1 MSPSTRAASHRTS
14 HQLLVVGRTFLIS
27 NQFSDAIANVRPAHT
42 APQLPALKF
51 LRVQS
56 HNDMNGSLATSDNL
70 HTAHTT
76 PPRTATGP
84 AMPSYSSPRNVS
96 GPFSV
101 ESPAMT
107 TADPN
112 TSWNRPAFHSTQG
125 SSKTSQYIDK
135 IVSENERLHRE
146 LKAEKLAR
154 EEETRRVSAA
164 QSRAEDSRAE
174 FQRFQVLAETN
185 ERAIERK
192 DRKLGELKATLDA
205 EILRRKSAESRAEEA
220 LKMLGDTRS
229 ETQRQLS
236 QAYDMKGL
244 ADTNL
249 DAARDGFKR
258 INESHDKKVKD
269 LLKEI
274 NELRNQRIEDGDKI
288 KRQAIVSDQL
298 NHQIAQTKYTHTKRK
313 DLMAT
318 YKEEHGK
325 ELATYKEEHRQEIAV
340 LVAEAERLRLA
351 LPAKEREAQ
360 KLVDA
365 MQATKEKMVWVMNQ
379 HKRQSGS

>member
-1 MSPSTRAASHRTS
+1 M
-14 HQLLVVGRTFLIS
+14 
-27 NQFSDAIANVRPAHT
+27 
-42 APQLPALKF
+42 K
-51 LRVQS
+51 
-56 HNDMNGSLATSDNL
+56 GSVTTSDTL
-70 HTAHTT
+70 HTAHAI
-76 PPRTATGP
+76 PPRTANGP
-84 AMPSYSSPRNVS
+84 AMPYYSSPRNVS
-96 GPFSV
+96 GPFSI

-112 TSWNRPAFHSTQG
+112 TSWNRPAFHSTQS

-164 QSRAEDSRAE
+164 QSRAEEFRAE
-174 FQRFQVLAETN
+174 FQHLQVLAETN

-192 DRKLGELKATLDA
+192 DRKLGEFKATLDA

-249 DAARDGFKR
+249 DVAHNSFKR

-269 LLKEI
+269 LLKEV

-298 NHQIAQTKYTHTKRK
+298 NHQIAQTKYTDSKRR

-325 ELATYKEEHRQEIAV
+325 ELATHKENHSKEIAA
-340 LVAEAERLRLA
+340 LAAEAECLRLA
-351 LPAKEREAQ
+351 LPSKEREAQ

-365 MQATKEKMVWVMNQ
+365 MQATQDKMVWVMSQ
-379 HKRQSGS
+379 HKRQEGS